1 MPQLNKAKS
10 LELRLL
16 AAMMTLVV
24 LVGVAAV
31 SLPQT
36 AAKLAISRAVALLS
50 EQQLALIMDA
60 TFQPVVTDN
69 WIREVMDNL
78 VTPTSGAGYT
88 GTAMNTP
95 EELWPLTGLNSL
107 TLNASIRTGYELLD
121 ERVHTQIA
129 EHPRTP
135 LVIFGKSQSAI
146 IASVEKRNLAAE
158 YADRK
163 EIPPVS
169 FNLLGNPLRPNG
181 GLISRFPILGQVLT
195 PWTDMSSSPT
205 DTQFTTYDT
214 ALQYDLFA
222 DFPRYPLNLLAV
234 VNALFGGLNHNYFE
248 ESVDGFLKP
257 FTVEISLDPNSPDY
271 QPDTVVQQ
279 YGDTTYY
286 LIPSENLPMF
296 YPLRWVGL
304 GPVVDVVEPLVRVF
318 VELGYDRTTPYGE
331 VARARLLPALD
342 NLTVENAQQFFADV
356 EYALAEGGEAFVDLL
371 HPPHSTRETPSI
383 ATSTPVTLPP
393 TGEAETS
400 PLQVSDPA
408 EVKPVR
414 SPKPAHLNPARW
426 VSTPDSAPAAGS
438 PDTPTSPVANSV
450 AETAPVSVTNDEPRL
465 GGIPAAAD
473 KPRELAV
480 PSAKTQIRNPQS
492 EESKSNRS
500 GPLSIQREKVGATS

>member
-1 MPQLNKAKS
+1 
-10 LELRLL
+10 
-16 AAMMTLVV
+16 
-24 LVGVAAV
+24 
-31 SLPQT
+31 
-36 AAKLAISRAVALLS
+36 
-50 EQQLALIMDA
+50 
-60 TFQPVVTDN
+60 
-69 WIREVMDNL
+69 
-78 VTPTSGAGYT
+78 
-88 GTAMNTP
+88 
-95 EELWPLTGLNSL
+95 
-107 TLNASIRTGYELLD
+107 LNASIRTGYELLD

-163 EIPPVS
+163 ESPPVS

-181 GLISRFPILGQVLT
+181 GLMSRFPVLGQVLT

-234 VNALFGGLNHNYFE
+234 VNALFGGLNHNYFD
-248 ESVDGFLKP
+248 ESVDGILKP

-271 QPDTVVQQ
+271 RPDTVVQQ

-286 LIPSENLPMF
+286 LIPSDNLPMF

-318 VELGYDRTTPYGE
+318 VDLGYDRTTPYGE
-331 VARARLLPALD
+331 VARARLLPGLD

-356 EYALAEGGEAFVDLL
+356 DGALQQGGEAFVDLFHPL
-371 HPPHSTRETPSI
+371 HPTPETPAVS
-383 ATSTPVTLPP
+383 ASAAVSPP
-393 TGEAETS
+393 ADVEAS
-400 PLQVSDPA
+400 PLQVRTPA

-414 SPKPAHLNPARW
+414 SPKRAQLSPARA
-426 VSTPDSAPAAGS
+426 VSTPDSEPAG
-438 PDTPTSPVANSV
+438 DTAVVNPVGTSPAID
-450 AETAPVSVTNDEPRL
+450 TAPVDVTANESRL
-465 GGIPAAAD
+465 GGIPAAAE
-473 KPRELAV
+473 KPRDRVGAR
-480 PSAKTQIRNPQS
+480 PAART
-492 EESKSNRS
+492 SNRQS
-500 GPLSIQREKVGATS
+500 AERN